1 MENTHKPHNSND
13 RNPRGSVSSLKSLD
27 VPPTPTRSPK
37 KVSFSDELPPYNAMV
52 AEVLQTLSNSDYT
65 DNAKTTNIHNN
76 SQISSPPTE
85 VTEAELTAVN
95 HVLLQA
101 AQYLEKLHGPRDPPQ
116 AQQQMPPQTAQS
128 QQEKQPPANDI
139 QQHWTNNANSSEAQ
153 NPQMQLQQPP
163 RKAKRTEKVIG
174 LPNATA
180 QEINISD
187 EIDKVQVNKLSNI
200 NTNALT
206 VATTTSAEATRTTT
220 AEATAAEMAAD
231 NSRSVSPAVLE
242 LDNNNIEQSKTTSM
256 ARQQQHKNPFIG
268 ATSVAAQ
275 TTQPKTYTTSLN
287 NVQLAEPT
295 TSAQMEE
302 ISEEQSHVARYIDR
316 YNLNLDK
323 NFSAMEVEARR
334 EKLRWLLISE
344 CSALLAEGKHTREAF
359 QKSVLEKEFQ
369 QKFFHLFDLDG
380 NGYLL
385 QDRWI
390 EHLKGRLTDDRQ
402 MDFAEQLESV
412 AYVICGENSKI
423 TPKNFTEIWQARGI
437 LDKLYRLIDIDGTNL
452 ISTNQ
457 IMEFISHLTNSRPR
471 TGFDKSSLA
480 RLEQLFRSTVGNEQE
495 IRREEFQKIVTS
507 KNPFFTER
515 VFQIF
520 DKDNSGSISLQ
531 EFIDAI
537 HQFSGQSADDKI
549 RFLFKVYDID
559 GDGLIQHK
567 ELHSVIRA
575 CMEENGMEFSE
586 EQIEDLTTAMFEDA
600 DPYNRGE
607 ITYEALKNQLSKHGG
622 LLENL
627 SITID
632 RWLVPITQE
641 APKRKCRWPPWRDIA
656 IPHQLTLAYMKNN
669 QAFVS
674 YLYLYIAIN
683 VCLFISRAI
692 QYRASN
698 GFVIVARACGQCLN
712 FNCAWILVLML
723 RHSLTYLRCQGLS
736 SYLPLDNHIYL
747 HKFTGIMVS
756 IFSLLH
762 TIAHILN
769 FSTIVV
775 NDPKIN
781 AGHYTIGEWLLTDRP
796 GLFGLIPGCANP
808 TGLAL
813 LIILLI
819 MFICSQPFVRRKGS
833 FEVFYWTHLLYIPF
847 WILLLFHGPN
857 FWKWFLVPGLIY
869 IVERLLR
876 FVWMK
881 SEHGKTYIS
890 SGLLLPSKVIHLVIK
905 RPFNFNFRPGDYV
918 FVNIPAIA
926 NYEWHPFTISSAPE
940 QEDYMWLHIRTV
952 GEWTNRLYQYFEK
965 EQLKLQSSGGEI
977 IKHRHAI
984 PTDFVRLDRKE
995 EPKASPTPQIDF
1007 LAQNLA
1013 RLQNKSN
1020 TLDAALL
1027 SNMSQRA
1034 ADQLHNVPL
1043 KPARQPQIPSKLA
1056 TEGASA
1062 SDHNN
1067 VSSAPKQTD
1076 RIRSI
1081 KTTLQRTF
1089 SRKDTPT
1096 KSEVNAHW
1104 NDGYVS
1110 DNGDSAKHPLDK
1122 RLHKLNSRKPP
1133 LEKSFS
1139 LPDIAVK
1146 TKKRE
1151 RIRALRSIGR
1161 SESERSF
1168 DESRVRRARQCAGL
1182 AYLSPQNKSLAQS
1195 FRYMRNKPTII
1206 AFKTP
1211 SVEEAEPQFTTNLG
1225 GNMDAYRELEEGR
1238 SNGCSKSNSNAI
1250 EVSEASIIKPLEDAT
1265 ATRNKV
1271 GRFRRPTFLRSLST
1285 SIKNRGSHGSFPQH
1299 ANTNAGSKVTLDAGV
1314 LEICIDGPYGA
1325 PSSHIFGAQHAVL
1338 IGTGIGVTPFA
1349 SILQSIMHRYW
1360 KARHTCP
1367 RCHFEW
1373 ASDIPKTVMN
1383 LRKVDFFWINR
1394 DQRSFE
1400 WFVNLLSQL
1409 EIEQAELGGPMERFL
1424 DMHMYITSALQ
1435 RTDMKAVGLQLAL
1448 DLLHEKGKRDLITGL
1463 KTRTNAGRPNWD
1475 KVFKQLLAQK
1485 KGKITIF
1492 YCGPPQL
1499 GKTLRYKCDQYGF
1512 AFRKECF

>member
-1 MENTHKPHNSND
+1 MDNNHKLTINTQTENH
-13 RNPRGSVSSLKSLD
+13 RGSVSSTNSLE
-27 VPPTPTRSPK
+27 VPITPTRSPK
-37 KVSFSDELPPYNAMV
+37 KVSFSDDLPEENTTPATATTTTTSSPTTIN
-52 AEVLQTLSNSDYT
+52 LKTPIDHKIT
-65 DNAKTTNIHNN
+65 KTTSDLINHRNTSITHNN
-76 SQISSPPTE
+76 QDHNISPWDFMFKQS
-85 VTEAELTAVN
+85 
-95 HVLLQA
+95 
-101 AQYLEKLHGPRDPPQ
+101 AQYLDKLHGNYNLESHRETTPGNLTNHYNNNNNHQNHNNKFKSSLNINLNSNNNEKEDTKSPAILEISTVLEEKPIMGYNNTRSQ
-116 AQQQMPPQTAQS
+116 SSANQTAPS
-128 QQEKQPPANDI
+128 SSAAYSYPAHEPPYKPPRTNLSATNSITANSGSILTPSKTPPASPSTELASSANI
-139 QQHWTNNANSSEAQ
+139 QE
-153 NPQMQLQQPP
+153 
-163 RKAKRTEKVIG
+163 
-174 LPNATA
+174 
-180 QEINISD
+180 ISD
-187 EIDKVQVNKLSNI
+187 E
-200 NTNALT
+200 
-206 VATTTSAEATRTTT
+206 EAPSY
-220 AEATAAEMAAD
+220 A
-231 NSRSVSPAVLE
+231 SKYLE
-242 LDNNNIEQSKTTSM
+242 
-256 ARQQQHKNPFIG
+256 
-268 ATSVAAQ
+268 
-275 TTQPKTYTTSLN
+275 
-287 NVQLAEPT
+287 
-295 TSAQMEE
+295 
-302 ISEEQSHVARYIDR
+302 R
-316 YNLNLDK
+316 YNVNFDK
-323 NFSAMEVEARR
+323 NNCSSMELEARR
-334 EKLRWLLISE
+334 DKVRWLLISE
-344 CSALLAEGKHTREAF
+344 CSALLGEGKHTRERF
-359 QKSVLEKEFQ
+359 RKLFLEEEFQ

-380 NGYLL
+380 NGYLV

-402 MDFAEQLESV
+402 MDYAEQLESV
-412 AYVICGENSKI
+412 AYVICGEKSKV
-423 TPKNFTEIWQARGI
+423 TFKNFSDIWHARGI
-437 LDKLYRLIDIDGTNL
+437 LDKLYRLIDVDGTNS

-457 IMEFISHLTNSRPR
+457 IMEFISHLTNLRAR

-480 RLEQLFRSTVGNEQE
+480 RLEQLFRNTVGNEQE
-495 IRREEFQKIVTS
+495 IRREEFKKIVTS

-567 ELHSVIRA
+567 ELHDVIRA

-586 EQIEDLTTAMFEDA
+586 DQIEDLTTAMFEDA

-607 ITYEALKNQLSKHGG
+607 ITYEALKHQLHKHGG

-632 RWLVPITQE
+632 RWLVPMAQE
-641 APKRKCRWPPWRDIA
+641 TPANKTNGSCWNRIP
-656 IPHQLTLAYMKNN
+656 IPHQLTPAYMKNN
-669 QAFVS
+669 HVFVT
-674 YLYLYIAIN
+674 YLFIYIAIN
-683 VCLFISRAI
+683 VCLFVSRAI

-698 GFVIVARACGQCLN
+698 IYVIFARACGQCLN

-723 RHSLTYLRCQGLS
+723 RHSLTYLRSRGLS
-736 SYLPLDNHIYL
+736 TFLPLDNHIYL
-747 HKFTGIMVS
+747 HKLTGIVVS
-756 IFSLLH
+756 ILSLVH
-762 TIAHILN
+762 TIMHLLN

-775 NDPKIN
+775 NDPIIN
-781 AGHYTIGEWLLTDRP
+781 QGNYTIAEWLLTDRP
-796 GLFGLIPGCANP
+796 GLFGLVPGCANP
-808 TGLAL
+808 TGVAL
-813 LIILLI
+813 FFILLI

-847 WILLLFHGPN
+847 WILVLFHGPN
-857 FWKWFLVPGLIY
+857 FWKWFFIPGIIY
-869 IVERLLR
+869 IIERILR
-876 FVWMK
+876 YVWMCG
-881 SEHGKTYIS
+881 EHGKTYIS

-965 EQLKLQSSGGEI
+965 EQQKLHNGEI
-977 IKHRHAI
+977 IAHKQAI
-984 PTDFVRLDRKE
+984 PTSSLLQISNETLSKK
-995 EPKASPTPQIDF
+995 PSPTPQTDF
-1007 LAQNLA
+1007 LAQNLSKIQHSSSFDSA
-1013 RLQNKSN
+1013 MVSK
-1020 TLDAALL
+1020 TLH
-1027 SNMSQRA
+1027 
-1034 ADQLHNVPL
+1034 QLDNSTPNR
-1043 KPARQPQIPSKLA
+1043 PARHNFAPSRLA
-1056 TEGASA
+1056 TDSISA
-1062 SDHNN
+1062 SESPETNGIN
-1067 VSSAPKQTD
+1067 

-1081 KTTLQRTF
+1081 KKTLQRTF
-1089 SRKDTPT
+1089 SRKDNGGAEEKT
-1096 KSEVNAHW
+1096 KQKRNSGHT

-1110 DNGDSAKHPLDK
+1110 DEYDLEGRMEHGQ
-1122 RLHKLNSRKPP
+1122 RHKLKKLLMNKPP
-1133 LEKSFS
+1133 LEKSAS
-1139 LPDIAVK
+1139 LPDMAVK

-1151 RIRALRSIGR
+1151 RLKALHALGR

-1168 DESRVRRARQCAGL
+1168 DETRIRRAKMQNLGS

-1211 SVEEAEPQFTTNLG
+1211 SMEKNEAEFIQKNVNQMEPTYTIVQAEEGKISKDKSTTNLH
-1225 GNMDAYRELEEGR
+1225 NNKDEKTDFTVA
-1238 SNGCSKSNSNAI
+1238 
-1250 EVSEASIIKPLEDAT
+1250 KPLEI
-1265 ATRNKV
+1265 
-1271 GRFRRPTFLRSLST
+1271 F
-1285 SIKNRGSHGSFPQH
+1285 
-1299 ANTNAGSKVTLDAGV
+1299 
-1314 LEICIDGPYGA
+1314 IDGPYGA
-1325 PSSHIFGAQHAVL
+1325 PSSHIFMAQHAVL

-1367 RCHFEW
+1367 RCNFEW

-1409 EIEQAELGGPMERFL
+1409 EIEQAELGGAMERFL

-1475 KVFKQLLAQK
+1475 KVFKQLQAQK
-1485 KGKITIF
+1485 KGKVTVF

-1499 GKTLRYKCDQYGF
+1499 AKTLRYKCDEYGF